1 MNLNYRNINERGM
14 TLIEI
19 LVAMLIGAAL
29 LAGVISIFVNSKQ
42 TYRTQEAM
50 SRLQENAR
58 FAMDFLAR
66 DIRVADFW
74 GCMRNDSA
82 APNNVINGLDIY
94 GAGGLLGGQGL
105 VNAGGNSGLDV
116 ADTITIRGLSSQGKF
131 LSAAPGTVSANLT
144 VTGHDY
150 KVGEYLFVT
159 DCNNGDIFQA
169 SAVAAN
175 TISHAASGTPGNSSA
190 DFSKVY
196 NTDALVHKIETI
208 TYSIA
213 AGASGLSSLF
223 RSKNGTNE
231 EIIEGVEN
239 MQVLYGIDTDDPNP
253 DGIPNY
259 YVPYDLIPANIP
271 VGGGNPPGTDRIVS
285 IRISFLLLSIDN
297 NIAPKNVSVAYN
309 GGTSTADR
317 RLRKVVTSTINL
329 RNR

>member
-1 MNLNYRNINERGM
+1 MNLNSRKHKQGGM
-14 TLIEI
+14 TLVEI
-19 LVAMLIGAAL
+19 LIAMLIGAAL
-29 LAGVISIFVNSKQ
+29 LASVISIFVNSKQ
-42 TYRTQEAM
+42 TYRVQEGM

-58 FAMDFLAR
+58 FAMDFMAR

-82 APNNVINGLDIY
+82 APNNLINGLDIY
-94 GAGGLLGGQGL
+94 GAGGLLGSQEA
-105 VNAGGNSGLDV
+105 VNGGGNSGLDA

-131 LSAAPGTVSANLT
+131 LSGTPGTVTADLT
-144 VTGHDY
+144 VNGHGYAAGD
-150 KVGEYLFVT
+150 YLFVT

-169 SAVAAN
+169 SAVTAN
-175 TISHAASGTPGNSSA
+175 GISHAASGTPGNSSA
-190 DFSKVY
+190 DFSRVY
-196 NTDALVHKIETI
+196 VTNQALVHKINTI

-213 AGASGLSSLF
+213 LGASGLSSLF
-223 RSKNGTNE
+223 RSINGTNQ

-239 MQVLYGIDTDDPNP
+239 MQVLYGIDTDDPTP

-259 YVPYDLIPANIP
+259 YVPFDSIPANIP
-271 VGGGNPPGTDRIVS
+271 AGGPPGSDRIVS

-297 NIAPKNVSVAYN
+297 NITTQNVSVAYN

-317 RLRKVVTSTINL
+317 RLRKVVTSTISL